1 MWRAKTEIING
12 CEKLNIKY
20 LMTND
25 ADAINL
31 KSKVFNKFTSSGKSS
46 HRLFESMINDV
57 SYRGSEPLLLL
68 RDYPYKNKV
77 FVFYDKREGDDVFQ
91 FSSLQEFLCVYD
103 ECALFTFYITD
114 SDFNFLISY
123 TSEESLVCSGFAADW
138 LESIT

>member
-57 SYRGSEPLLLL
+57 SYRGSESLLLL
-68 RDYPYKNKV
+68 RDYPYKMYSTINV
-77 FVFYDKREGDDVFQ
+77 RETMF
-91 FSSLQEFLCVYD
+91 FSSPHYKS
-103 ECALFTFYITD
+103 FYVSMMNVHYLHFI
-114 SDFNFLISY
+114 
-123 TSEESLVCSGFAADW
+123 
-138 LESIT
+138 